1 MTILIMANTIN
12 LQYGFVKDSNLAHS
26 LISEFFIMSFLVI
39 IKNYKTVGAGFKP
52 APTQCGKILLV
63 IEIFQ
68 KPKSLLKR
76 LLFQGGGI
84 KPGVGLIAKTC
95 CRFIVIT

>member
-26 LISEFFIMSFLVI
+26 LISEFFIMLSDD
-39 IKNYKTVGAGFKP
+39 YKKYEV
-52 APTQCGKILLV
+52 V
-63 IEIFQ
+63 
-68 KPKSLLKR
+68 KR

-84 KPGVGLIAKTC
+84 KPGVGAYQKYFADVSL
-95 CRFIVIT
+95 